1 MARPTK
7 ITGMDVTPFS
17 GVKIQKVGAIYTRT
31 LEEGGAIYLE
41 NGVYTPNGKGGNPVP
56 TKACLRLFPPGMSK
70 SAAAFGPCCCS
81 TWPNGMALLLNSSFL
96 AKEYKK
102 DAYGQSVYTGT
113 FAVKNHL
120 GIGKDKGFTQP
131 NTCS

>member
-1 MARPTK
+1 M
-7 ITGMDVTPFS
+7 
-17 GVKIQKVGAIYTRT
+17 
-31 LEEGGAIYLE
+31 YLKGI
-41 NGVYTPNGKGGNPVP
+41 NWFPTPNGKGGNPVP

-96 AKEYKK
+96 ANEYKK

>member
-1 MARPTK
+1 M
-7 ITGMDVTPFS
+7 
-17 GVKIQKVGAIYTRT
+17 
-31 LEEGGAIYLE
+31 YLK
-41 NGVYTPNGKGGNPVP
+41 GISWFPTPNGKGGNPVP

-102 DAYGQSVYTGT
+102 DAYGRPSP
-113 FAVKNHL
+113 FILAHL
-120 GIGKDKGFTQP
+120 QLKTISALGRTKVSLNLTHAAR
-131 NTCS
+131 S

>member
-1 MARPTK
+1 
-7 ITGMDVTPFS
+7 MDVTPFS